1 VAVHPRR
8 IVEKPRPWKALFLD
22 PWRRRCEKPAV
33 RLATWN
39 IKHAALNGLD
49 AIAQALRATD
59 ADLIAL
65 QEVDRGVARSGAVDQ
80 AQWLG
85 DALGMSSGFAPA
97 LALEGGEYGIALL
110 VRPGLIGNRPL
121 AIKAIPLPGGTGPGE
136 EPRVLLSARAG
147 GQRVFV
153 THLDLPAGLREE
165 QAEAIAIALGS
176 PRGAVLLGD
185 FNEGRVGRAVR
196 RLIGLG
202 LRDAWED
209 FFGEDRPTAPSDR
222 PQERIDLVLLGE
234 GVGPARAGQII
245 DSDASDHPIVVVDL

>member
-1 VAVHPRR
+1 M
-8 IVEKPRPWKALFLD
+8 
-22 PWRRRCEKPAV
+22 

-39 IKHAALNGLD
+39 IKHAELRGLD
-49 AIAQALRATD
+49 AIAQALRETK

-65 QEVDRGVARSGAVDQ
+65 QEVDRGVARSGSVDQ
-80 AQWLG
+80 AQLLG
-85 DALGMSSGFAPA
+85 DALGMSHGFTTA
-97 LALEGGEYGIALL
+97 LQLEGGEYGNALL

-121 AIKAIPLPGGTGPGE
+121 AVKSIPLPGGTLSGE

-153 THLDLPAGLREE
+153 AHLDLPAELRET
-165 QAEAIAIALGS
+165 QAEAIAVALGS

-185 FNEGRVGRAVR
+185 FNEGRAGRAVR
-196 RLIGLG
+196 RLIAVG

-209 FFGEDRPTAPSDR
+209 FFGEERPTAPGDR

-234 GVGPARAGQII
+234 GVGPARAGQIV